1 MRGILEGHF
10 GAYLGEA
17 MVGAGKRRRNMDEH
31 TTGQRDERDWADR
44 HHVGLIR
51 QSIRNDI
58 LEVAGGGRRAGR
70 DSNLWTYEGS
80 DVLDVATIGVGNVFS
95 ARGVIGCTS
104 RSSAGDT

>member
-58 LEVAGGGRRAGR
+58 LEVAGGERRGGDARAAAGCRWATAADGDGDGIVFEMGRGI
-70 DSNLWTYEGS
+70 SSTGNEG
-80 DVLDVATIGVGNVFS
+80 V
-95 ARGVIGCTS
+95 
-104 RSSAGDT
+104 